1 MAFTAGSV
9 MDRSASLLNDTAKS
23 VYTYVAQLPYLG
35 VAYDELREILQENN
49 VPITFKLSANYT
61 ITTAIT
67 DIGGAGGL
75 LLPTDLVELEGVF
88 ERTSGSTEDF
98 IEMNRVNFLPK
109 ITQLSTNLEVYAWIG
124 QVIQFIGAT
133 GSRQVQINYISNG
146 LIDLVDDT
154 TSIPLIN
161 GKNFLAFRN
170 AALCAEFI
178 GENQTRADKLNK
190 FADGTIERVLNISA
204 KSKQVMIT
212 RRRPFMAR
220 FKLKGG

>member
-23 VYTYVAQLPYLG
+23 SYTYVAQLPYLG

-98 IEMNRVNFLPK
+98 IEMNR
-109 ITQLSTNLEVYAWIG
+109 
-124 QVIQFIGAT
+124 
-133 GSRQVQINYISNG
+133 
-146 LIDLVDDT
+146 
-154 TSIPLIN
+154 
-161 GKNFLAFRN
+161 
-170 AALCAEFI
+170 
-178 GENQTRADKLNK
+178 
-190 FADGTIERVLNISA
+190 
-204 KSKQVMIT
+204 
-212 RRRPFMAR
+212 
-220 FKLKGG
+220 